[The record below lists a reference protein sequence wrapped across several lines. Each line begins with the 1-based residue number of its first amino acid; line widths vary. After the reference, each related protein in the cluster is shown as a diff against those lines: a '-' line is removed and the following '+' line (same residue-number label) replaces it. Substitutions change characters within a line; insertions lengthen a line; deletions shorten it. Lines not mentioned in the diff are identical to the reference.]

1 MTNDLVMKGRLAFFL
16 PGLYDGG
23 AERIMLNLA
32 DGVASRG
39 YPVDLVLARAEGP
52 FMEEIPDSVRLIDL
66 KASRVL
72 TSTPALAR
80 YLRQERPIALLSI
93 LYANIVAL
101 WARRFAGIPVRVIL
115 GEHNTLSSVSK
126 GEDDPRMHFF
136 PRLAKWFYPWADG
149 IIAVSGGV
157 ADDLAQLIKI
167 PRERIQVIYNPIVTP
182 ELFDKSKAL
191 LVHPWFKSGEPPVL
205 LAVGRLTVQKAFD
218 VLIRAFAQVRKDH
231 QVRLLIL
238 GEGEERTALDTM
250 IREYDMEE
258 DISMPGFILNPYP
271 YMAHAAAFVL
281 SSRWEGLP
289 TVLVEA
295 MALGAPIISTDCPSG
310 PREIL
315 LDGKYG
321 QLVPVD
327 DPFALA
333 AAIVKSLQT
342 NELRPPQESW
352 KAFEL
357 ECVVDQYIHILL
369 GNKPCEK

>member
-1 MTNDLVMKGRLAFFL
+1 
-16 PGLYDGG
+16 
-23 AERIMLNLA
+23 
-32 DGVASRG
+32 
-39 YPVDLVLARAEGP
+39 
-52 FMEEIPDSVRLIDL
+52 
-66 KASRVL
+66 
-72 TSTPALAR
+72 
-80 YLRQERPIALLSI
+80 
-93 LYANIVAL
+93 
-101 WARRFAGIPVRVIL
+101 
-115 GEHNTLSSVSK
+115 VSK

-238 GEGEERTALDTM
+238 GEGEERTALETM

>member
-238 GEGEERTALDTM
+238 GEGEERTALETM